1 MEHTII
7 QKAFENAKR
16 NQITNNPVIYMAFQ
30 RITIYWRDTYYI
42 LKGNV
47 AEVTLAVQ
55 KCHEETNK
63 NIVDDWYTE
72 MKNLIDTPFDTYC
85 GGGHQEDEIQDDEIQ
100 EDEIQDE
107 EIQEEEEKG
116 QNSNKQKK
124 SNKCTE
130 ETKDK
135 CCSQWFSNEF
145 VSEEALQE
153 FIKTIPQRITQTRA
167 RYVDIWDMTTTGLV
181 LRQ

>member
-7 QKAFENAKR
+7 QKAFENARR
-16 NQITNNPVIYMAFQ
+16 NQTTNNPVIYMAFQ

-42 LKGNV
+42 LSGNV

-85 GGGHQEDEIQDDEIQ
+85 GGGHQDEIEK
-100 EDEIQDE
+100 EK
-107 EIQEEEEKG
+107 EEEEKG

-145 VSEEALQE
+145 MSEEALQE
-153 FIKTIPQRITQTRA
+153 FIKTIPQRTTQTRA

>member
-16 NQITNNPVIYMAFQ
+16 NQKTDQPIIYMAFQ

-42 LKGNV
+42 LSGNV

-55 KCHEETNK
+55 KCDEETEK

-85 GGGHQEDEIQDDEIQ
+85 GGGHQDEI
-100 EDEIQDE
+100 
-107 EIQEEEEKG
+107 EEEEEEEE
-116 QNSNKQKK
+116 QQHINKQKNN
-124 SNKCTE
+124 NKCTK

-145 VSEEALQE
+145 ISEETLQE
-153 FIKTIPQRITQTRA
+153 FINTIPQRTTQTRA

-181 LRQ
+181 LR